1 MKFLEYS
8 MEKDKSIKAVL
19 LINGNITQCNIRVVS
34 LSDKGFTYRSGRSK
48 KEQFCK
54 YSDILAT
61 AYARGD
67 EEGK

>member
-19 LINGNITQCNIRVVS
+19 LIEGNIRQLTIKVLS
-34 LSDKGFTYRSGRSK
+34 LSADGFTYRSGRSK

-54 YSDILAT
+54 YSDVLAT